1 MAAIIKSRAEQLCLP
16 LGQNVAVQPRAMLRK
31 WTRTAADGAVA
42 PRPLVQIEAPRSV
55 EDIPRTAPSSQS
67 KSPRRCTP
75 VELMPSAA
83 AMTLVSAS
91 SSPATAR
98 KSGSAPEKKY
108 KCQFCNR
115 AFSRSEHRSRH
126 ERSHTKER
134 PFKCLKCRST
144 FVRRDLLLRHDR
156 TVHAKDGGVPL
167 HSEVKRRT
175 STKAPEVSPPGPA
188 ASSMAMDTAT
198 LEQIEAS
205 NDDIVDIETAAMLM
219 TDFHHK
225 AMASQEPEPVPET
238 QDATMSN
245 TGPPLM
251 EPAAYT
257 APGQMSLP
265 QMPWDSMVPHSVN
278 EPKHPAQDS
287 HPAFNSASALS
298 SHAHQLPPIMER
310 QMSGSDALPP
320 SFQAMNGSVP
330 ASGLGTP
337 GALSP
342 YPSMLGPVSPVDYRR
357 SPGPSQALTMTKAPQ
372 VESDEQCAKIYEN
385 IRNADSENALLDTFH
400 LPSLNTLNRLL
411 KTYFELFHPH
421 LPFLHPATFQPSEVS
436 APLLLA
442 VLSIGALYIF
452 DQDQA
457 YMLHIGSKVL
467 VNQFLQNKENFSSR
481 KCPLWTMQSTL
492 INMIFASW
500 SGDPK
505 GLEWACSIKSLLA
518 NMVAGNRYELK
529 LRSEARG
536 DVQPN
541 HEEWVEDEQCR
552 RTYYAV
558 YIFFGLLTLTYNH
571 TPAMGFNEFD
581 NLELPS
587 SESLWTMEV
596 SDDESWRERL
606 AASKIIT
613 FRQAHDNLFQGDP
626 AQYSAFATRVM
637 INALFLEVWYHK
649 RSPEALQDVVTE
661 YKLRLALETW
671 EKSLPLCEPETVVVH
686 LSAPHKG
693 HPLIFNA
700 MAMYRNT
707 RARLVVDLKSVQEAL
722 RYHDSYEVAAA
733 MTHAR
738 DKVQRSQEMIKVIQ
752 ECFDCIEVAAL
763 QGIRWVARTSATNWS
778 IEHPLTGMDM
788 MVILTLW
795 LYRLEHDEEPANEE
809 ELAMYNKLRNLFDDD
824 SVDVYGAKLSSTVA
838 RLWGSMI
845 DEVVVWGITKLM
857 GEAFKLHSQALVG
870 YEDAMSSRSGSATPS
885 LATGGVQVLEM
896 QVAY

>member
-1 MAAIIKSRAEQLCLP
+1 MP
-16 LGQNVAVQPRAMLRK
+16 AVDMTLA
-31 WTRTAADGAVA
+31 
-42 PRPLVQIEAPRSV
+42 
-55 EDIPRTAPSSQS
+55 
-67 KSPRRCTP
+67 
-75 VELMPSAA
+75 SAA
-83 AMTLVSAS
+83 ST
-91 SSPATAR
+91 PATAR

-175 STKAPEVSPPGPA
+175 TTKPSDGPAPGPSK
-188 ASSMAMDTAT
+188 ASMSLDTAT

-205 NDDIVDIETAAMLM
+205 SDGMVDIETAAMLM
-219 TDFHHK
+219 TDFRNK
-225 AMASQEPEPVPET
+225 AMASQEPESAIDAPDPVISP
-238 QDATMSN
+238 N
-245 TGPPLM
+245 GPSLL
-251 EPAAYT
+251 EPSVAY
-257 APGQMSLP
+257 APGAVALP
-265 QMPWDSMVPHSVN
+265 QMPWDSMVPHTVT
-278 EPKHPAQDS
+278 EPKAHSMSSSSGES

-298 SHAHQLPPIMER
+298 SHPHQLPPIMER
-310 QMSGSDALPP
+310 QMSGSDVLPS
-320 SFQAMNGSVP
+320 SFQSMNNSVP
-330 ASGLGTP
+330 VSGLGTP

-357 SPGPSQALTMTKAPQ
+357 SPGPSQALTMTRAPQ

-385 IRNADSENALLDTFH
+385 IKTFDTENALLDTFH

-411 KTYFELFHPH
+411 KTYFDLFHHH
-421 LPFLHPATFQPSEVS
+421 LPFLHVASFKPTEVS

-492 INMIFASW
+492 VNMIFASW

-529 LRSEARG
+529 LRSEGREGA
-536 DVQPN
+536 QPN
-541 HEEWVEDEQCR
+541 HEEWIEDEQCR

-581 NLELPS
+581 TLELPS

-596 SDDESWRERL
+596 SDDESWRESL
-606 AASKIIT
+606 AASRIIT
-613 FRQAHDNLFQGDP
+613 FRQAHDNLFQGEP
-626 AQYSAFATRVM
+626 ARYSAFATRVM

-671 EKSLPLCEPETVVVH
+671 EKSLELCEPETVVVQ

-707 RARLVVDLKSVQEAL
+707 RARLVVDLKSIQEAL

-733 MTHAR
+733 MTNAR
-738 DKVQRSQEMIKVIQ
+738 DKVERSQEMIKVIQ
-752 ECFDCIEVAAL
+752 ECFDCIEVAAV

-778 IEHPLTGMDM
+778 IEHPLTGMDL

-824 SVDVYGAKLSSTVA
+824 SVDIYGAKLSSTVA

-885 LATGGVQVLEM
+885 MAPGGVQVLEM

>member
-1 MAAIIKSRAEQLCLP
+1 MAT
-16 LGQNVAVQPRAMLRK
+16 N
-31 WTRTAADGAVA
+31 AA
-42 PRPLVQIEAPRSV
+42 P
-55 EDIPRTAPSSQS
+55 
-67 KSPRRCTP
+67 
-75 VELMPSAA
+75 AA
-83 AMTLVSAS
+83 A
-91 SSPATAR
+91 R
-98 KSGSAPEKKY
+98 KPGQPEKKY

-156 TVHAKDGGVPL
+156 TVHAKDGGAPL
-167 HSEVKRRT
+167 PSEQKRRA
-175 STKAPEVSPPGPA
+175 SNKAQEAATPGPSKGALPLDTTA
-188 ASSMAMDTAT
+188 AD
-198 LEQIEAS
+198 QFEAS
-205 NDDIVDIETAAMLM
+205 EDGMVDVDIETAAMLM

-225 AMASQEPEPVPET
+225 AMASQEPEMVLDQHTEPVISP
-238 QDATMSN
+238 
-245 TGPPLM
+245 TGPQHM
-251 EPAAYT
+251 ESSVPQVPYT
-257 APGQMSLP
+257 APGQNMLP
-265 QMPWDSMVPHSVN
+265 QMPWRDSMVPQPEPEPQQTTHSSFR
-278 EPKHPAQDS
+278 PHS
-287 HPAFNSASALS
+287 HLAPM
-298 SHAHQLPPIMER
+298 MER
-310 QMSGSDALPP
+310 TMSGNTALAPTFP
-320 SFQAMNGSVP
+320 SMTENN
-330 ASGLGTP
+330 LGTP
-337 GALSP
+337 NPLSP
-342 YPSMLGPVSPVDYRR
+342 YPSMLGPVSPVDYRK
-357 SPGPSQALTMTKAPQ
+357 SPGPSQALTMTSAPQ
-372 VESDEQCAKIYEN
+372 LESEEECRKVYEN
-385 IRNADSENALLDTFH
+385 IKQYDSENALLDTFH

-411 KTYFELFHPH
+411 KTYFDLFHHH
-421 LPFLHPATFQPSEVS
+421 LPFLHPATFHPTEVA

-492 INMIFASW
+492 LNMQFSSW

-529 LRSEARG
+529 IRSEAREG
-536 DVQPN
+536 AQPS
-541 HEEWVEDEQCR
+541 HQEWIEDEQCR

-581 NLELPS
+581 TLELPS
-587 SESLWTMEV
+587 SESLWTMGG
-596 SDDESWRERL
+596 DDEEAWREAL
-606 AASKIIT
+606 ATSKIIT
-613 FRQAHDNLFQGDP
+613 FRQAHDNLFQGET
-626 AQYSAFATRVM
+626 ARYSAFATRVM

-671 EKSLPLCEPETVVVH
+671 EKSLDLCEPETVVVR

-700 MAMYRNT
+700 MALYRNT
-707 RARLVVDLKSVQEAL
+707 RARLVVDLKSIQEAL

-733 MTHAR
+733 MTNAR

-752 ECFDCIEVAAL
+752 ECFDCIEVAAV

-778 IEHPLTGMDM
+778 IEHPLAGMDLV
-788 MVILTLW
+788 VILTLW

-870 YEDAMSSRSGSATPS
+870 YEDAMSSRSGSASP
-885 LATGGVQVLEM
+885 LAAGSVQVLEM
-896 QVAY
+896 QMAY

>member
-1 MAAIIKSRAEQLCLP
+1 
-16 LGQNVAVQPRAMLRK
+16 
-31 WTRTAADGAVA
+31 
-42 PRPLVQIEAPRSV
+42 
-55 EDIPRTAPSSQS
+55 
-67 KSPRRCTP
+67 
-75 VELMPSAA
+75 
-83 AMTLVSAS
+83 MTLAAS
-91 SSPATAR
+91 STPATR
-98 KSGSAPEKKY
+98 KTGAAPEKKY

-134 PFKCLKCRST
+134 PFKCSKCRST

-156 TVHAKDGGVPL
+156 TVHAKDGGAPL
-167 HSEVKRRT
+167 T
-175 STKAPEVSPPGPA
+175 STKARKAPEPASAGPSNNA
-188 ASSMAMDTAT
+188 VPMDTKPYDQMDTDA
-198 LEQIEAS
+198 
-205 NDDIVDIETAAMLM
+205 DDILDTESAAMLM
-219 TDFHHK
+219 QDFGRK
-225 AMASQEPEPVPET
+225 AMASQEPPNLAPEPDHHVVS
-238 QDATMSN
+238 Q
-245 TGPPLM
+245 
-251 EPAAYT
+251 PAPSMTNHSPVQYN

-265 QMPWDSMVPHSVN
+265 QMPWDGLSMVPESKLSNGSH
-278 EPKHPAQDS
+278 DT

-298 SHAHQLPPIMER
+298 SHPHQLPPLPMER
-310 QMSGSDALPP
+310 QMSGSDALGPTFR
-320 SFQAMNGSVP
+320 SMNSSLPGGVDM
-330 ASGLGTP
+330 GTP

-342 YPSMLGPVSPVDYRR
+342 FPGMLGPVSPVDYRR
-357 SPGPSQALTMTKAPQ
+357 SPGPTQACMMTKAPQ
-372 VESDEQCAKIYEN
+372 VESEEQCAMIMEN
-385 IRNADSENALLDTFH
+385 VKQSDSEHALMDTFH
-400 LPSLNTLNRLL
+400 LPPLNTVNRLL
-411 KTYFELFHPH
+411 KTYFDLFHHH
-421 LPFLHPATFQPSEVS
+421 LPFLHPATFQPTKVP
-436 APLLLA
+436 APLLSA

-457 YMLHIGSKVL
+457 YMFHIGSKVL

-492 INMIFASW
+492 LNMIFASW

-529 LRSEARG
+529 LRSEAREG
-536 DVQPN
+536 AASS
-541 HEEWVEDEQCR
+541 HEEWIVDEQCR

-558 YIFFGLLTLTYNH
+558 YIFFGLMTLTYNH

-581 NLELPS
+581 TLELPA

-596 SDDESWRERL
+596 SDEETWRDSL
-606 AASKIIT
+606 STSNIIT
-613 FRQAHDNLFQGDP
+613 FRQAHDNLFQGDL
-626 AQYSAFATRVM
+626 ARYSAFATRVM

-671 EKSLPLCEPETVVVH
+671 EKSLELCEPETVVVQ

-707 RARLVVDLKSVQEAL
+707 RTRLVVDLKSVQEAL

-733 MTHAR
+733 MTKAR
-738 DKVQRSQEMIKVIQ
+738 DKVHRSQEMIKVIQ
-752 ECFDCIEVAAL
+752 ECYDCIEVAAS

-778 IEHPLTGMDM
+778 IEHPLTGMDL

-795 LYRLEHDEEPANEE
+795 LYRLEHDEEPATEE
-809 ELAMYNKLRNLFDDD
+809 ELAMYNKLRSLFDDD

-870 YEDAMSSRSGSATPS
+870 YEDAMSERSGSATPS
-885 LATGGVQVLEM
+885 MAASGVQVLEM
-896 QVAY
+896 QMAY